1 MTEKHKILIKLIS
14 VSLGHNSIELPTAEI
29 DWKNVAELASLHEVD
44 ALAFDGYQ
52 QIHGLLGKQSLPQED
67 LLEWIGQTLMQES
80 QYKQQL
86 DYAKE
91 LAVLYANKNIC
102 TYILKG
108 FSIAQYYPKPNHR
121 FSCDFDCFLVKDRES
136 AQEEGNKLVEERGVE
151 VDKSY
156 YKNSSFVFEGLPV
169 ENHRYCCSIKRGKR
183 TVNLESY
190 LESLL
195 FYCLPEYLE
204 GSKLALPPLLF
215 QAIFLIEHACGHF
228 LYEKMSIKNIC
239 DWACFRKVNQNQ
251 LDWNEF
257 YKASEKYSLLDFV
270 YTMNNLAD
278 FILGKRRYSEL
289 SKIDKRVLEDTLKNS
304 YPPQN
309 NMMQRLWKTI
319 GILRS
324 GWKFRHFSGDSMI
337 KELGHSAYS
346 YLFEMDPSL
355 GNYSVMGT

>member
-1 MTEKHKILIKLIS
+1 MTENHKILIKLIS
-14 VSLGHNSIELPTAEI
+14 VALGHDSIELPTEEI
-29 DWKNVAELASLHEVD
+29 DWKTVSELATQHEVD

-52 QIHGLLGKQSLPQED
+52 QIHGLLGNQSLSQED

-169 ENHRYCCSIKRGKR
+169 ENHRYCSSIKRGKR
-183 TVNLESY
+183 TTDLEEY

-195 FYCLPEYLE
+195 FNYTPEYLD
-204 GSKLALPPLLF
+204 GSKLALPPLMF
-215 QAIFLIEHACGHF
+215 QSLFLIEHACAHF

-239 DWACFRKVNQNQ
+239 DWACFRKANMNQ
-251 LDWNEF
+251 LDWDEF
-257 YKASEKYSLLDFV
+257 YKVSEKYGLMEFV
-270 YTMNNLAD
+270 YTMNRLAD
-278 FILGKRRYSEL
+278 LILGKCRYSEL
-289 SKIDKRVLEDTLKNS
+289 SKVDKRVLEDTLKNS
-304 YPPQN
+304 SLPHN
-309 NMMQRLWKTI
+309 KMLQRLWKALR
-319 GILRS
+319 ILLS
-324 GWKFRHFSGDSMI
+324 GWKFRHFSSDSMI
-337 KELGHSAYS
+337 KELGHSAYA
-346 YLFEMDPSL
+346 YLVGKTPSL
-355 GNYSVMGT
+355 V